1 MASPF
6 DELAMLVGRVL
17 ANRWLREQQSLPSVR
32 HDPAGTQTGDDSQS
46 SITSDQEELDAAPTS
61 GSRDIPGGTDTV
73 AKSRSNL
80 RHN

>member
-32 HDPAGTQTGDDSQS
+32 HDPMETQTGDDSQTS
-46 SITSDQEELDAAPTS
+46 VISDQEEPDVVSTS
-61 GSRDIPGGTDTV
+61 ASRNIT
-73 AKSRSNL
+73 R
-80 RHN
+80 

>member
-32 HDPAGTQTGDDSQS
+32 HDPAETQTDDDSQTS
-46 SITSDQEELDAAPTS
+46 VISDQEELDVGSTS
-61 GSRDIPGGTDTV
+61 ASRNIT
-73 AKSRSNL
+73 K
-80 RHN
+80 

>member
-32 HDPAGTQTGDDSQS
+32 HDPAETQTGDDSQTS
-46 SITSDQEELDAAPTS
+46 VISDQEELEVVSTS
-61 GSRDIPGGTDTV
+61 ASRNIT
-73 AKSRSNL
+73 R
-80 RHN
+80 

>member
-32 HDPAGTQTGDDSQS
+32 HDPVETQTSDDSQ
-46 SITSDQEELDAAPTS
+46 TSVIRDQEEPDAVSTS
-61 GSRDIPGGTDTV
+61 ASRNIT
-73 AKSRSNL
+73 R
-80 RHN
+80 

>member
-32 HDPAGTQTGDDSQS
+32 DNAAGTQTGDDSQS
-46 SITSDQEELDAAPTS
+46 PMTSDEEELHVVPTS
-61 GSRDIPGGTDTV
+61 GSRDIPG
-73 AKSRSNL
+73 
-80 RHN
+80 

>member
-32 HDPAGTQTGDDSQS
+32 DNAARTQTGDDSQTPV
-46 SITSDQEELDAAPTS
+46 ISDQEEFDVVSTS
-61 GSRDIPGGTDTV
+61 ESRNIT
-73 AKSRSNL
+73 R
-80 RHN
+80 